1 MQRYIF
7 CILFIILIFTTGCP
21 QQEKKSNKINVVV
34 SIMPLA
40 EFAEKV
46 GRVKASVSVM
56 VPPGASPH
64 TYEPTPG
71 QLVKLSKAKLY
82 VKVGSPIEFELVW
95 LDKILSANK
104 DIFVVD
110 ASYGIEFMNVVY
122 KHNHEQNEHH
132 YIGDDPHIWL
142 SPKNAKIMVENIYNG
157 FVSIG
162 PDNKEYYSE
171 NKRSYLRELDEL
183 DLEIEILLADKINRR
198 FMVYHPSWAYF
209 ARDYN
214 LEQISIEKGGKEP
227 TARSIQFL
235 IEQARIQN
243 IRVIFASPQFN
254 TESAEVIAREIKGQ
268 VVLIDPL
275 QKDYITNMKKIARV
289 LSEVME

>member
-7 CILFIILIFTTGCP
+7 CTLFIILIFTTGCP
-21 QQEKKSNKINVVV
+21 QQEKKSDKINVVV

-46 GRVKASVSVM
+46 GRDKASVSVM

-157 FVSIG
+157 FVSID
-162 PDNKEYYSE
+162 PDNKEYYLE

-214 LEQISIEKGGKEP
+214 LEQIPIEKGGKEP

>member
-1 MQRYIF
+1 
-7 CILFIILIFTTGCP
+7 
-21 QQEKKSNKINVVV
+21 
-34 SIMPLA
+34 
-40 EFAEKV
+40 
-46 GRVKASVSVM
+46 
-56 VPPGASPH
+56 
-64 TYEPTPG
+64 
-71 QLVKLSKAKLY
+71 
-82 VKVGSPIEFELVW
+82 
-95 LDKILSANK
+95 
-104 DIFVVD
+104 
-110 ASYGIEFMNVVY
+110 
-122 KHNHEQNEHH
+122 
-132 YIGDDPHIWL
+132 
-142 SPKNAKIMVENIYNG
+142 
-157 FVSIG
+157 
-162 PDNKEYYSE
+162 
-171 NKRSYLRELDEL
+171 
-183 DLEIEILLADKINRR
+183 R

-214 LEQISIEKGGKEP
+214 LEQIPIEKGGKEP

>member
-7 CILFIILIFTTGCP
+7 FILFIILIFTTGCP
-21 QQEKKSNKINVVV
+21 QQEKESDKINVVV

-46 GRVKASVSVM
+46 GRDKASVSVM

-110 ASYGIEFMNVVY
+110 VSYGIEFMNVVY

-157 FVSIG
+157 FVSID

-214 LEQISIEKGGKEP
+214 LEQIPIEKGGKEP

>member
-1 MQRYIF
+1 MQRHF
-7 CILFIILIFTTGCP
+7 FFILFIILIFTTGCP

-46 GRVKASVSVM
+46 GRDKASVSVM

-110 ASYGIEFMNVVY
+110 VSYGIEFMNVVY

-157 FVSIG
+157 FVSID
-162 PDNKEYYSE
+162 PDNKEYYTE
-171 NKRSYLRELDEL
+171 NKKSYLRELDEL
-183 DLEIEILLADKINRR
+183 DLEIEILLGDKINRR

-214 LEQISIEKGGKEP
+214 LEQIPIEKGGKEP

-289 LSEVME
+289 LSEAME

>member
-7 CILFIILIFTTGCP
+7 FILFIILIFTTGCP

-46 GRVKASVSVM
+46 GRVKTSVSVM

-104 DIFVVD
+104 NIFVVD

-157 FVSIG
+157 FVSID
-162 PDNKEYYSE
+162 PDNKEYYLE

-214 LEQISIEKGGKEP
+214 LEQIPIEKGGKEP

>member
-1 MQRYIF
+1 MQRHF
-7 CILFIILIFTTGCP
+7 FFILFIILIFTTGCP

-46 GRVKASVSVM
+46 GRDKASVSVM

-110 ASYGIEFMNVVY
+110 VSYGIEFMNVVY

-157 FVSIG
+157 FVSIDL
-162 PDNKEYYSE
+162 DNKEYYLE
-171 NKRSYLRELDEL
+171 NKRSYLRELGEL

-214 LEQISIEKGGKEP
+214 LEQIPIEKGGKEP

-289 LSEVME
+289 LSEAME

>member
-46 GRVKASVSVM
+46 GRDKASVSVM

-95 LDKILSANK
+95 LDRILSANK

-110 ASYGIEFMNVVY
+110 VSYGIEFMNVVY

-157 FVSIG
+157 FVSID

-214 LEQISIEKGGKEP
+214 LEQIPIEKGGKEP

>member
-7 CILFIILIFTTGCP
+7 CILFIILIVTTGCP

-46 GRVKASVSVM
+46 GRDKASVSVM

-110 ASYGIEFMNVVY
+110 VSYGIEFMNVVY
-122 KHNHEQNEHH
+122 KHHHEQNEHH

-157 FVSIG
+157 FVSID

-214 LEQISIEKGGKEP
+214 LEQIPIEKGGKEP

>member
-7 CILFIILIFTTGCP
+7 FILFIILIFTIDCV
-21 QQEKKSNKINVVV
+21 QQETESDKINVVV

-40 EFAEKV
+40 KFAEKV
-46 GRVKASVSVM
+46 GRDKASVSVM

-122 KHNHEQNEHH
+122 EHHHEQNEHH

-157 FVSIG
+157 FVSID
-162 PDNKEYYSE
+162 PDNKEYYTE
-171 NKRSYLRELDEL
+171 NKKSYLRELDEM
-183 DLEIEILLADKINRR
+183 DLEIEILLADNINRR

-214 LEQISIEKGGKEP
+214 LEQIPIEKGGKEP
-227 TARSIQFL
+227 TARGIQFL

-243 IRVIFASPQFN
+243 IKVIFASPQFN

>member
-1 MQRYIF
+1 
-7 CILFIILIFTTGCP
+7 
-21 QQEKKSNKINVVV
+21 
-34 SIMPLA
+34 MPLA

-95 LDKILSANK
+95 LDRILSANK

-209 ARDYN
+209 TRDYN
-214 LEQISIEKGGKEP
+214 LEQIPIEKGGKEP

>member
-1 MQRYIF
+1 MQRHF
-7 CILFIILIFTTGCP
+7 FFILFIILIFTTGCP

-46 GRVKASVSVM
+46 GRDKASVSVM

-110 ASYGIEFMNVVY
+110 VSYGIEFMNVVY

-157 FVSIG
+157 FVSIDL
-162 PDNKEYYSE
+162 DNKEYYLE
-171 NKRSYLRELDEL
+171 NKRSYLKELDEL
-183 DLEIEILLADKINRR
+183 DLEIEVLLADKINRR

-214 LEQISIEKGGKEP
+214 LEQIPIEKGGKEP

-289 LSEVME
+289 LSEAME

>member
-46 GRVKASVSVM
+46 GRDKASVSVM

-110 ASYGIEFMNVVY
+110 VSYGIEFMNVVY

-157 FVSIG
+157 FVSID
-162 PDNKEYYSE
+162 PDNKEYYLE
-171 NKRSYLRELDEL
+171 NKRSYLKELDEL

-214 LEQISIEKGGKEP
+214 LEQIPIEKGGKEP

>member
-34 SIMPLA
+34 SIIPLA

-157 FVSIG
+157 FVSID

-209 ARDYN
+209 TRDYN
-214 LEQISIEKGGKEP
+214 LEQIPIEKGGKEP

>member
-1 MQRYIF
+1 MQRHF
-7 CILFIILIFTTGCP
+7 FFILCIILIFTIDCV
-21 QQEKKSNKINVVV
+21 QQEKELNKINLVV

-40 EFAEKV
+40 GFAKGIGGDKV
-46 GRVKASVSVM
+46 SVSVM

-71 QLVKLSKAKLY
+71 QLKDVSKAKLY

-110 ASYGIEFMNVVY
+110 ASYGIEFMNVAY
-122 KHNHEQNEHH
+122 KHHNGNNKHN

-142 SPKNAKIMVENIYNG
+142 SPKNAKIMVENICNG
-157 FVSIG
+157 FVSID
-162 PDNKEYYSE
+162 PDNKEYYLE
-171 NKRSYLRELDEL
+171 NKKSYFKELDEL
-183 DLEIEILLADKINRR
+183 NLEIEILLAEKIRRR

-214 LEQISIEKGGKEP
+214 LEQIPIEKDGKEP

-243 IRVIFASPQFN
+243 IKVIFASPQFN
-254 TESAEVIAREIKGQ
+254 TESAQVVAREVKGQ

>member
-46 GRVKASVSVM
+46 GRDKASVSVM

-110 ASYGIEFMNVVY
+110 VSYGIEFMNVVY
-122 KHNHEQNEHH
+122 KHNYEQNEHH

-142 SPKNAKIMVENIYNG
+142 SPKNAKIMVENICNG
-157 FVSIG
+157 FVSID

-214 LEQISIEKGGKEP
+214 LEQIPIEKGGKEP

>member
-1 MQRYIF
+1 MQRHF
-7 CILFIILIFTTGCP
+7 FFILCIILIFTIDCV
-21 QQEKKSNKINVVV
+21 QQEKELNKINLVV

-40 EFAEKV
+40 GFAKGIGGDKV
-46 GRVKASVSVM
+46 SVSVM

-71 QLVKLSKAKLY
+71 QLKDVSKAKLY

-110 ASYGIEFMNVVY
+110 ASYGIEFMNVAY
-122 KHNHEQNEHH
+122 KHHNGNNKHN

-157 FVSIG
+157 FVSID
-162 PDNKEYYSE
+162 PDNKEYYLE
-171 NKRSYLRELDEL
+171 NKKSYFKELDEL
-183 DLEIEILLADKINRR
+183 NLEIEILLAEKIRRR

-214 LEQISIEKGGKEP
+214 LEQIPIEKDGKEP

-243 IRVIFASPQFN
+243 IKVIFASPQFN
-254 TESAEVIAREIKGQ
+254 TESAQVVAREVKGQ

>member
-21 QQEKKSNKINVVV
+21 QQEKKSDKINVVV

-46 GRVKASVSVM
+46 GRDKASVSVM

-157 FVSIG
+157 FVSID
-162 PDNKEYYSE
+162 PDNKEYYLE

-214 LEQISIEKGGKEP
+214 LEQIPIEKGGKEP